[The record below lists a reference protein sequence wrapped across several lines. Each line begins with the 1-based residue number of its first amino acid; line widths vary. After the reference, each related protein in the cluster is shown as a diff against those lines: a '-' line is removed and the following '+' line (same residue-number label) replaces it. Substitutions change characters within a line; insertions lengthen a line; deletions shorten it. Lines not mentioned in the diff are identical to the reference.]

1 MVHFFAGSPGG
12 VDTDSASLLGER
24 EFVFV
29 KRGLTLSDVAIVSG
43 GGNGI
48 GRSVCLRYSRGG
60 ISVVILDHDREGAE
74 RVKDEVVRAGGSA
87 EVYLADVRN
96 AGEIK
101 GVVAEVFRRYGKI
114 DILANLAGGT
124 IHVKSIEELSWMEWK
139 EVLDVNLKG
148 TFLVCREVAPLM
160 ISQGRGR
167 IVNTASNYGITGC
180 ALRTPY
186 SAAKAGIVG
195 FSKSLAQEL
204 APYGVLVNLV
214 APGPTDTLR
223 IMSRSTPQERERRG
237 QEIPI
242 GRTAKPEEI
251 AEAFY
256 FLVGPESA
264 YMTGQTLN
272 VNGGIV
278 MP

>member
-1 MVHFFAGSPGG
+1 MLIRDDFLDDVGSG
-12 VDTDSASLLGER
+12 LGER
-24 EFVFV
+24 EFVFG
-29 KRGLTLSDVAIVSG
+29 KRGWTLSDVAIVSG

-60 ISVVILDHDREGAE
+60 ISVVILDHDGEGAE
-74 RVKDEVVRAGGSA
+74 RVKGEVVRAGGSA

-101 GVVAEVFRRYGKI
+101 RVVAEVFRRYGKI
-114 DILANLAGGT
+114 DILANLAGGS
-124 IHVKSIEELSWMEWK
+124 IHVKSIEELSWTEWK

-167 IVNTASNYGITGC
+167 IVNTASNYGLTGC

-186 SAAKAGIVG
+186 SAAKAGVIG

-264 YMTGQTLN
+264 YITGQTLH
-272 VNGGIV
+272 VNGGLV

>member
-1 MVHFFAGSPGG
+1 MLIRDDFLDDVGSG
-12 VDTDSASLLGER
+12 LGER
-24 EFVFV
+24 EFVFGN
-29 KRGLTLSDVAIVSG
+29 RGWTLSDVAIVSG

-60 ISVVILDHDREGAE
+60 ISVVILDHDGEGAE
-74 RVKDEVVRAGGSA
+74 RVKGEVVRAGGSA

-101 GVVAEVFRRYGKI
+101 RVVAEVFRRYGKI
-114 DILANLAGGT
+114 DILANLIGGS
-124 IHVKSIEELSWMEWK
+124 IHVKSIEELSWTEWK

-148 TFLVCREVAPLM
+148 TFLVCREVAPFM
-160 ISQGRGR
+160 IGQGRGR
-167 IVNTASNYGITGC
+167 IVNTASNYGLTGC

-186 SAAKAGIVG
+186 SAAKAGVIG

-264 YMTGQTLN
+264 YMTGQTLH
-272 VNGGIV
+272 VNGGLV